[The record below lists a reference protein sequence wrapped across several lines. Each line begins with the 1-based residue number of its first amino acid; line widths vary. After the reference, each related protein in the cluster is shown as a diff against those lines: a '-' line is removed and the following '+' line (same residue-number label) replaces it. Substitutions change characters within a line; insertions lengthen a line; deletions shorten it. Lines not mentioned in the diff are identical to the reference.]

1 MPSTSASPSSGSSSF
16 FRTELEHALSE
27 QVFGIAGYSMQSSAT
42 AHDASAAVTLL
53 ERVQII
59 ITLTIRGYQ
68 VTGGPVPANENPEF
82 EDLEALLQH
91 YSPMYNTKRT
101 ELLVAKLSAE
111 DVSDSSW

>member
-1 MPSTSASPSSGSSSF
+1 MPSTSASPSSGSPSF

-27 QVFGIAGYSMQSSAT
+27 QSFGIAGYAMQSAT

-59 ITLTIRGYQ
+59 ITLTIRGYR
-68 VTGGPVPANENPEF
+68 VAEGLVPANENPEF
-82 EDLEALLQH
+82 EVLEALLQH
-91 YSPMYNTKRT
+91 YSPMYNSKRA

-111 DVSDSSW
+111 NVSDSSW

>member
-1 MPSTSASPSSGSSSF
+1 MPSASASPSGGSSSF

-27 QVFGIAGYSMQSSAT
+27 QSFGIAGYSIQSAT
-42 AHDASAAVTLL
+42 AHDASATVTLL

-82 EDLEALLQH
+82 EALEALLQH
-91 YSPMYNTKRT
+91 YSPIYNSKQT
-101 ELLVAKLSAE
+101 ELLVAKLSAGNL
-111 DVSDSSW
+111 S

>member
-27 QVFGIAGYSMQSSAT
+27 QSFGIAGYSMQSAT
-42 AHDASAAVTLL
+42 SHDASAAVTLL

-68 VTGGPVPANENPEF
+68 ATGDPVTTNETPEF
-82 EDLEALLQH
+82 EALEALLQH
-91 YSPMYNTKRT
+91 YSPIYNSKRT

-111 DVSDSSW
+111 NVS